1 MKKVTIQDVAKELNL
16 SRNTVARAL
25 NNSDTV
31 AYETRYMVIKKAC
44 DMGYLKLSPSVL
56 NEFKLRT
63 MHNDCKT
70 IVVFVRRELSVFWNS
85 IIMGISDEVN
95 KNGCK
100 LRLNF
105 ISEEDEENLIL
116 PLDFTESVDAV
127 LFISVFTDTYTEMI
141 LKMKLPTVFLDA
153 PIVSSEVFQSYDMVV
168 CEGKNS
174 IRQLTESLIQQ
185 GLTKIGFIGDIS
197 YCESLKQR
205 YDGFCEAH
213 QLAKIPLIPELI
225 ANKHRPH
232 KYYKTVEVEE
242 VINAFPYIPEAI
254 VCANDDIALDT
265 IRILKK
271 KGLLVP
277 EDVAVT
283 GFDNVEVMTQ
293 AEPILTTVSVRNQM
307 VGKRLVQQ
315 LLWRIENPDFPR
327 EMISIETQPIF
338 RRSTEKNQMES

>member
-1 MKKVTIQDVAKELNL
+1 MRKVTIQDVAKELNL

-56 NEFKLRT
+56 SEFKLKNN
-63 MHNDCKT
+63 MNDYKT
-70 IVVFVRRELSVFWNS
+70 IVVLAKRELSVFWNA

-105 ISEEDEENLIL
+105 VSDEDEANLVL
-116 PLDFTESVDAV
+116 PLDFTENVDAV
-127 LFISVFTDTYTEMI
+127 LFISVFGKKYTDMI
-141 LKMKLPTVFLDA
+141 LKLKLPSVFLDA
-153 PIVSSEVFQSYDMVV
+153 PVENFDTTYSNDVVV

-174 IRQLTESLIQQ
+174 IRKITEFMLNN
-185 GLTKIGFIGDIS
+185 GLKKIGFIGDTS
-197 YCESLKQR
+197 YCESVKQR

-213 QLAKIPLIPELI
+213 RLNQVEMDEAIIAIAHKPL
-225 ANKHRPH
+225 R
-232 KYYKTVEVEE
+232 YYKTYEVEDA
-242 VINAFPYIPEAI
+242 INNFPYIPDAI

-265 IRILKK
+265 IRCLKK
-271 KGLLVP
+271 RGYSVP
-277 EDVAVT
+277 EDVAVS
-283 GFDNVEVMTQ
+283 GFDNVEGLTQ
-293 AEPILTTVSVRNQM
+293 AEPILTTVAVRNQK

-327 EMISIETQPIF
+327 EVVSIETEPIF
-338 RRSTEKNQMES
+338 RKSTLKKKI

>member
-1 MKKVTIQDVAKELNL
+1 MRKVTIQDVAKELNL

-44 DMGYLKLSPSVL
+44 DMGYLKVSPSVL
-56 NEFKLRT
+56 NEFKLKNN
-63 MHNDCKT
+63 MNDYKT
-70 IVVFVRRELSVFWNS
+70 IVVLAKRELSVFWNS

-105 ISEEDEENLIL
+105 VSDDDEANLTL

-127 LFISVFTDTYTEMI
+127 LFISVFSNKYTDMI

-153 PIVSSEVFQSYDMVV
+153 PVNTYDNSYYSDVVV

-174 IRQLTESLIQQ
+174 IRRITEQMFSN
-185 GLTKIGFIGDIS
+185 GLRKIGFIGDVS

-205 YDGFCEAH
+205 YDGYCEAH
-213 QLAKIPLIPELI
+213 RMNHIPLDEKII
-225 ANKHRPH
+225 AITH
-232 KYYKTVEVEE
+232 KENRYYKTYEVEE
-242 VINAFPYIPEAI
+242 AINAFPYIPDAI

-265 IRILKK
+265 IRCLRKR
-271 KGLLVP
+271 GYSVP
-277 EDVAVT
+277 EDVAVS
-283 GFDNVEVMTQ
+283 GFDNVEGLTQ
-293 AEPILTTVSVRNQM
+293 AEPILTTVAVRNQR

-315 LLWRIENPDFPR
+315 LLWRFEHPEYPK
-327 EMISIETQPIF
+327 EVISIATEPIF
-338 RRSTEKNQMES
+338 RKSTLKVIEG